1 MAAQPAF
8 SRAAS
13 PAPEMPEPDGLS
25 DEQLEEL
32 DAFFGQ
38 AIYGDDQSCLVVDQR
53 TRWAVR
59 P

>member
-25 DEQLEEL
+25 DEQLDEL
-32 DAFFGQ
+32 DRFMDEAV
-38 AIYGDDQSCLVVDQR
+38 YGTSLSCLEADVR